1 MFWWLLLGLIIGFFL
16 GAAVMLAGT
25 RMRPDR
31 VRLALEAE
39 RGALQKEVALK
50 KERIEEIER
59 DLTERQRKVDGL
71 FGDIAHNREEIRALQ
86 TLLESERTSAVERQK
101 LFETAETRMREAF
114 SALST
119 EALRGNNAA
128 FLQLAKQ
135 SLETFQQGARDDLE
149 TRKEAI
155 DALLKP
161 VAESLTKLDG
171 SLRTIEKERIG
182 AYSELV
188 ENVRAVAAT
197 QDQLRSETANLV
209 KALRQPTVRGRWGE
223 IQLRRVVEMTG
234 MLEHVDF
241 DEQKQLPSN
250 DGARLR
256 PDVVVHLPGDK
267 VVVVDAKAPL
277 EAYLEAAEATNDVD
291 RDTALARHARG
302 VREHIRMLASKGYQD
317 GLARS
322 PEFIVMFL
330 PGESFFSSAL
340 LQDPGLI
347 EYGVEN
353 RVIPASPTTLI
364 SLLWAVSNGWRQERL
379 AASAQ
384 KVAEM
389 GAQLYER
396 VRVLGEHFEAMHRGL
411 TSAVNAYNAAVGSL
425 ETRVLVQARKF
436 KELGIPA
443 PKEIPPAIPTV
454 EVAPKAIQAEEL
466 LRLPFGDE
474 TVAPSKRAR

>member
-1 MFWWLLLGLIIGFFL
+1 MFGWLLLGLILGFLL
-16 GAAVMLAGT
+16 GSAVMLAGT

-39 RGALQKEVALK
+39 RGALQKEVTLS
-50 KERIEEIER
+50 KERIAALER
-59 DLTERQRKVDGL
+59 EAGEKERKVDAL
-71 FGDIAHNREEIRALQ
+71 FADIGRGREEIRALQ
-86 TLLESERTSAVERQK
+86 TLLETERDKQK
-101 LFETAETRMREAF
+101 VFEAAEARMREAF
-114 SALST
+114 QSLST
-119 EALRGNNAA
+119 EALRGNNAQ
-128 FLQLAKQ
+128 FLQLAKESLQ
-135 SLETFQQGARDDLE
+135 SFQQGAREDLDQ
-149 TRKEAI
+149 RREAI

-171 SLRTIEKERIG
+171 SLRTIEKERVG
-182 AYSELV
+182 AYTELV
-188 ENVRAVAAT
+188 DHVRAVAAT

-256 PDVVVHLPGDK
+256 PDVLVHLPGDK

-277 EAYLEAAEATNDVD
+277 EAYLEAAEAPNDAE
-291 RDTALARHARG
+291 RDVALARHARG
-302 VREHIRMLASKGYQD
+302 VREHIRLLASKGYQD

-396 VRVLGEHFEAMHRGL
+396 IRVLGEHFDAMHRGL
-411 TSAVNAYNAAVGSL
+411 SGAVNAYNAAVGSL
-425 ETRVLVQARKF
+425 ESRVLVQARKF
-436 KELGIPA
+436 KELGIPI
-443 PKEIPPAIPTV
+443 PKEIPPVMPVV

-466 LRLPFGDE
+466 LRLPFGDDVV
-474 TVAPSKRAR
+474 TPPSKRAR